1 MADLNSFSFTGRLT
15 RDAAVKNINGKTL
28 VELSVANNIGY
39 GDYKKTN
46 WLKVKWWGDR
56 ANNAAPIFTKGAL
69 VTSSGELS
77 TESYE
82 NKEGKTIIE
91 LVVTV
96 FGMRLLSKPKQESG
110 PAPDYDEEDP
120 IF

>member
-56 ANNAAPIFTKGAL
+56 ASNAL

-82 NKEGKTIIE
+82 NKEGKTVTE

-96 FGMRLLSKPKQESG
+96 FGMQLLSKPKQESG

-120 IF
+120 VF